1 LTGAEIRND
10 ADSVSIKELAQ
21 DRISIKELV
30 TRVWKEIDVDD
41 VPGLAAQ
48 TSYYFVLALFPF
60 LIVLGALVGSL
71 PFTGLWN
78 GVLTW
83 ITHNLPPGSRHI
95 VLQTVTSLASGRHS
109 YLSIGLLGTAWAGC
123 AGLMNLMCS
132 LNAVYDVQE
141 TRGFWKRLGL
151 AFAMLFVLNLL
162 FVVSFGLLNA
172 GDWLGAWLVNRAG
185 PGLLVIT
192 LWFVARWVLSLVL
205 LALGVAILEYVL
217 PNLQRP
223 WHWFAPGIL
232 FVVLAWAPAT
242 LGFNLYAG
250 YFASHDQTYGALGAF
265 VILMLWMYISG
276 LIVLVGAEINY
287 ELSKMR
293 AKAKPIPVEQL
304 PIPHRGPGVIPV
316 LSLPE
321 QRVVLRNVS
330 WETYERL
337 LGEHSDSSAPR
348 FTFDHGEL
356 EIMSPSAEHERQN
369 RRIADLIGVLADHM
383 NLEAEDLGST
393 TFKRQELERGFEP
406 NSCFYIKNVERVQGK
421 DRIDLAVDPPPDLVV
436 EVDITSP
443 PISKLPMF
451 AEFGI
456 PEVWRFDGE
465 RLSISCLRRGGYQE
479 VDTSEVFPGIAAVA
493 ISQLLARGKSLGR
506 TGWLRLARAWA
517 GERFSKSA

>member
-1 LTGAEIRND
+1 MTGAEIRND
-10 ADSVSIKELAQ
+10 TDSVSIKELAQ

-30 TRVWKEIDVDD
+30 KRVWKEIDVDD

-60 LIVLGALVGSL
+60 LILLAALVGSL

-78 GVLTW
+78 EVLAW
-83 ITHNLPPGSRHI
+83 ITRNLPPESRHI
-95 VLQTVTSLASGRHS
+95 VLQTMTSLASGRQS

-162 FVVSFGLLNA
+162 FVVSFGLLSA

-192 LWFVARWVLSLVL
+192 SWFVARWVLSLVL
-205 LALGVAILEYVL
+205 LALGVAILDYVL

-223 WHWFAPGIL
+223 WHWFTPGTL

-250 YFASHDQTYGALGAF
+250 YFASHNRTYGALGAF

-276 LIVLVGAEINY
+276 LIVLVGAEINC
-287 ELSKMR
+287 EMNKMR
-293 AKAKPIPVEQL
+293 AEAKPVPVEQL
-304 PIPHRGPGVIPV
+304 PFPRRGPDMRTVP
-316 LSLPE
+316 SLPE
-321 QRVVLRNVS
+321 QRVVLHNVS

-337 LGEHSDSSAPR
+337 LAERGDCGAPR
-348 FTFDHGEL
+348 FAFDHGEL
-356 EIMSPSAEHERQN
+356 EIMSPSAEHERHN

-383 NLEAEDLGST
+383 NLEVEDLGST

-406 NSCFYIKNVERVQGK
+406 NSCFYIRNVERVLGK
-421 DRIDLAVDPPPDLVV
+421 DRIDLAVEPPPDLGV
-436 EVDITSP
+436 EVDMTSSSV
-443 PISKLPMF
+443 SKLSMF

-465 RLSISCLRRGGYQE
+465 RLLMLRLQGCNYQDVDASEIFRGVSAAEISR
-479 VDTSEVFPGIAAVA
+479 
-493 ISQLLARGKSLGR
+493 LLARGKSLDR
-506 TGWLRLARAWA
+506 TSCLRLARAWA
-517 GERFSKSA
+517 HERLL